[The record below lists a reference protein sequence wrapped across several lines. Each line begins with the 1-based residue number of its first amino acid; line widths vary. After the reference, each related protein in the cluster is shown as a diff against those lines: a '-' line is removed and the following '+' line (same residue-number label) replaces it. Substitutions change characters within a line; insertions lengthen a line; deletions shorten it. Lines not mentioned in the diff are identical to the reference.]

1 MVESRYD
8 GDVAIMLSDLREFGL
23 EGEPARALAE
33 AAVEMGWVSLDTSDL
48 EGKPVEERRAV
59 LLEGLLPSRDE
70 LLSHGFDIEHLRRAV
85 EGR

>member
-23 EGEPARALAE
+23 EGEPARTLAE
-33 AAVEMGWVSLDTSDL
+33 AAVEMGWVSLETHDL
-48 EGKPVEERRAV
+48 EGKPAEERRAV
-59 LLEGLLPSRDE
+59 LLKELWPSRNE
-70 LLSHGFDIEHLRRAV
+70 LLSHGFDIEHLIRAV